1 MTGSIKMDILLRR
14 NLPIELVEI
23 ICRMVHEKYMY
34 DICEE
39 IKYSIVWIQIK
50 SGEKSFL
57 IGNLRKNIYYPL
69 LDYQMINH
77 KKSIY
82 I

>member
-1 MTGSIKMDILLRR
+1 MDILLRR

-34 DICEE
+34 EICEE
-39 IKYSIVWIQIK
+39 IKYSIVWIQVK
-50 SGEKSFL
+50 SGERSFL
-57 IGNLRKNIYYPL
+57 IGNLRKNNYYPL
-69 LDYQMINH
+69 LHYESIVR
-77 KKSIY
+77 KEAIY